1 MCSNPSTGSSR
12 GPALPEEFRLLCML
26 HNIGATASER
36 SLTLQQILEWTMME
50 ASALRSCL
58 QKLTEL
64 GYVQF
69 IKVEGVDKYHV
80 TISGIRKVL
89 SIYS

>member
-1 MCSNPSTGSSR
+1 MCSNPSTGFSR

-26 HNIGATASER
+26 HNIGATTSER
-36 SLTLQQILEWTMME
+36 SLTLEQISEWTRME
-50 ASALRSCL
+50 TSALRPCL
-58 QKLTEL
+58 QKLSEL

-69 IKVEGVDKYHV
+69 IRAEGVDKYHV
-80 TISGIRKVL
+80 TLNGIRKVL